1 MKTTAPL
8 SKVQYGLYVECVAHQ
23 GEACYNLPYLYVL
36 DGTLDGDKL
45 CRAIET
51 AVAAHPTLFTRIELN
66 NEGDPFQTIDDS
78 ETFALNIENGTLN
91 IENGGTFNGQPLIVP
106 FDIYN
111 DRLFHIRLLKDAEHF
126 YFFLDIHHIIG
137 DGTTLKVMLSDID
150 KVYGGGTLEPEAMT
164 MAEVATAEA
173 ELRKTAAFDEGK
185 QWYAQNFDCGDCFTQ
200 LMPDLEEPEHSEAS
214 MVRTLDVEMAV
225 VDTFCKEKGIF
236 KSNFF
241 TTAYSFLL
249 AKYNNEQESLFTT
262 IYNGRSDKR
271 FLHSVGMTV
280 KTLPVYAKFDNETK
294 VLDYLKAGQDQMG
307 GVRKHEAYAFS
318 DAVNDLGI
326 QSNSM
331 FAWHGMMFADEQ
343 LCGKP
348 MKTIRLCNSTLEAS
362 LYLKAFILNGKYQVK
377 AEYNSNEY
385 SEEIIRQ
392 YLESYEAVIKGF
404 LSKEYLREINI
415 TTANQ
420 MEVLDSF
427 NQTDVDYDDTQTIVS
442 LFRRQA
448 AATPENIAV
457 VYKDK
462 RYTYKDVDEISDRI
476 AGYVAAKGLGAED
489 VVSVLIPRCEWMAI
503 ASLGVLKAGCAYQ
516 PLDPTY
522 PKERLNFMMQDTNAK
537 LLIADEELRS
547 IVDEYQ
553 GDVLLTK
560 DLLTLPALTAEANS
574 SLFTL
579 HSSLSPSS
587 LFILLYTSGSTGTPK
602 GCQLTHGNL
611 VCFCHWYQRFYDLK
625 PEHKVAAYASYGFDA
640 CMMDMYPALTCGAT
654 VYIVPEELRLDL
666 IALND
671 YFEQNQITHSFM
683 TTQVGYQFASNIEN
697 HSLKFLST
705 GGEKLASLTPPKDFQ
720 FYNVYGP
727 TETTILITKYHVD
740 QKLKDIPIGKALDNV
755 HLYVV
760 DPQGH
765 RLPVG
770 AAGELW
776 VSGPQVSRGYL
787 NRPEKTAEVYIGN
800 PFTDNNKYARVYR
813 SGDIVRYLP
822 SGDIQFVGRR
832 DGQVKIRGFRIE
844 LKEVE
849 AVIREFPG
857 IKDAT
862 VQAFD
867 EEGGSGGKFIAAYIV
882 SDQQIDIE
890 ALNNFIMDQ
899 KPPYMVPAVTMQID
913 AIPLNQN
920 QKVNK
925 KALPKPVK
933 SVAVPQQLTEQ
944 APLNLLEQELHE
956 MIAGIVNNTDFG
968 ITTILGYVG
977 LTSISAIK
985 LAVQMNKRFGIMLDS
1000 KSLVKSGTLQS
1011 IENEILSNLLNAQCS
1026 MHNAQCTMHNTPSA
1040 SATEDTANNRALCID
1055 HCELS
1060 YAQTGV
1066 YFECM
1071 KNPTS
1076 TVYNIP
1082 YLLSYP
1088 AGIEAGKLAAVVKQ
1102 VVEAHPELSI
1112 HFDTEGDTIVQT
1124 LADSLPVEV
1133 PITEMSDEALT
1144 AYKNEFVRPFNLNK
1158 APLYR
1163 FEVVKTESGVHL
1175 LMDVH
1180 HLVFDGGSADLLIRQ
1195 ISSALDGFPVEKE
1208 NYTYLDFV
1216 SDQQKAEESE
1226 TFKAAQQFFAEKLQ
1240 TCEGASEIPA
1250 DQPKTDQQGF
1260 IGEAVCPADYD
1271 KAAAF
1276 CRQQEI
1282 TPAHLFLAATS
1293 YVISR
1298 YTNNR
1303 EVYLSTISSGRSNLK
1318 IADTVGMFV
1327 NTLALG
1333 LKIDDVTVSE
1343 YLKQVSETFDETLRH
1358 EDYPFARIATDFGF
1372 MPAIAYAYQVGVLSQ
1387 YTVNGQPIQQELL
1400 ELNVPK
1406 FKINIKIETRGVV
1419 VQYDDALYS
1428 AALGN
1433 AIAESI
1439 VAVAERIIAQPQMKV
1454 RQLSIIS
1461 KSQEE
1466 ELSHLRQ
1473 TATGDAPFKLFHEC
1487 ISHFAQTQPDH
1498 EALVAID
1505 AKYTYK
1511 EMDEATNTI
1520 AAALRQKGVKERDRV
1535 ALLLPRTSRL
1545 ILSLFGVLKAG
1556 AAYIPCDPD
1565 YPADRIK
1572 LILEDSEAKYIIGP
1586 TPQPLPASEGSGYS
1600 IPTEKWLYVEELL
1613 ATDVSTP
1620 IPLREGQGEG
1630 LSGDSLAYLIY
1641 TSGSTGRPKGVMLR
1655 HEGICNYLYGHP
1667 ANVFANGV
1675 LTDADRVLSVTTIS
1689 FDAALQDIGMAYFNG
1704 KTLIVATEE
1713 QANNPLDLA
1722 QLIQE
1727 QHINM
1732 VSGTPSRWQTWL
1744 TSNDFCKAI
1753 SQVKICRAGG
1763 EKFSDALLQQM
1774 RSVTKARI
1782 FNCYGPTEITVASN
1796 NAELTN
1802 AQMVTVGKPQLNVKE
1817 FIVDSDGNELPV
1829 GVVGE
1834 LYIGGRG
1841 VARGYNNLD
1850 EMTRERFVEYH
1861 GERIYKSGDYAK
1873 WLPDGN
1879 VVILGR
1885 TDHQIKLRGLRIELG
1900 EIENV
1905 MLSVE
1910 GMKKVVIMIR
1920 KLNDKEHLC
1929 AYYTADHEIAP
1940 DALKAEIS
1948 KRLTQYMVPTA
1959 YLQLKE
1965 MPMTPNGKTDVK
1977 ALPEPQLAVSSAYTA
1992 PANDTERTFCDIFAG
2007 ILQMDKVG
2015 ATDNFF
2021 ELGGTSLVVT
2031 RVIIEADKAG
2041 LHVAYGDVFA
2051 NPTPRKLAQLI
2062 TGEAI
2067 DDAGAS
2073 DPVAN
2078 YDYTAI
2084 NNLLQRNTLGF
2095 FRSGERQQLGNV
2107 LITGSTGY
2115 LGIHILRELID
2126 SDAENIYC
2134 LVRGKT
2140 QEKAESRL
2148 RTLLFYYF
2156 AQSFKELFGK
2166 RLHIVLGDVTQD
2178 FDESLKVDTVFNCA
2192 AIVKHFS
2199 EGTEIE
2205 DVNIGGAQR
2214 CVDFCIKTGAKL
2226 VHISTAST
2234 RGLWAG
2240 EIKDD
2245 VYTEQRLYMGQYLG
2259 NKYIYSKYMAERLI
2273 LDAVALHG
2281 LCAKIMRVGNLAAR
2295 STDGEFQANFSTN
2308 SFMGRIRIYNMLG
2321 CCPYALRN
2329 KQVEFSPINEVAHAI
2344 CLLATTPK
2352 ECTVFHPYNIHG
2364 QFLGDVLSGLSKV
2377 TGGIRFVEQEE
2388 FQQAMDEA
2396 GQDPQ
2401 KAKQMAAMLAYQDM
2415 AHGQKTAD
2423 VKRDNDYTTQV
2434 LYRLGFAWS
2443 PTSWDYVERML
2454 TAIGGF
2460 GFFE

>member
-1 MKTTAPL
+1 MKSSAPL

-36 DGTLDGDKL
+36 DGTLDEEKL
-45 CRAIET
+45 RKAIET

-66 NEGDPFQTIDDS
+66 EQGDPLQTIDDS
-78 ETFALNIENGTLN
+78 ETFTLDIENGTLN

-106 FDIYN
+106 FDIYK

-126 YFFLDIHHIIG
+126 YFFLDIHHLIG

-164 MAEVATAEA
+164 MAEVALAEA
-173 ELRKTAAFDEGK
+173 ELRKTSAFDEGK
-185 QWYAQNFDCGDCFTQ
+185 QWYTQNFDCGDCFTQ

-214 MVRTLDVEMAV
+214 MVRTLDVEMAE
-225 VDTFCKEKGIF
+225 VDAFCKEKGIF

-241 TTAYSFLL
+241 TTVYSFLL

-262 IYNGRSDKR
+262 IYNGRTDKR

-294 VLDYLKAGQDQMG
+294 VLDYLKAGQDQMS

-318 DAVNDLGI
+318 DALNDLGL

-385 SEEIIRQ
+385 SEEMIRQ
-392 YLESYEAVIKGF
+392 YLESYEAVVKGF
-404 LSKEYLREINI
+404 LTQEYLRDVNI
-415 TTANQ
+415 TTTSQ
-420 MEVLDSF
+420 IEKLDSF
-427 NQTDVDYDDTQTIVS
+427 NQTDVDYDNSQTIVS

-448 AATPENIAV
+448 KATPENIAV
-457 VYKDK
+457 VYKDQK
-462 RYTYKDVDEISDRI
+462 ITYAEVDAISDRI

-522 PKERLNFMMQDTNAK
+522 PKERLNFMMQDANAK

-560 DLLTLPALTAEANS
+560 DLLSLPAAKEQPAEPQ
-574 SLFTL
+574 
-579 HSSLSPSS
+579 PSS
-587 LFILLYTSGSTGTPK
+587 LFILLYTSGSTGVPK
-602 GCQLTHGNL
+602 GCQLMHSNL

-625 PEHKVAAYASYGFDA
+625 PGNKVAAYASYGFDA

-654 VYIVPEELRLDL
+654 LYIVPEELRLDL
-666 IALND
+666 VALNE
-671 YFEQNQITHSFM
+671 YFESEHITNSFM
-683 TTQVGYQFASNIEN
+683 TTQVAYQFATNIEN
-697 HSLKFLST
+697 HSLNYLST
-705 GGEKLASLTPPKDFQ
+705 GGEKLAGLTPPKGFNLV
-720 FYNVYGP
+720 NVYGP
-727 TETTILITKYHVD
+727 TETTVLVTFYPVEHK
-740 QKLKDIPIGKALDNV
+740 QQDIPIGSAIDNV

-776 VSGPQVSRGYL
+776 ISGPQVSRGYL

-800 PFTDNNKYARVYR
+800 PFANDNKYARVYR

-822 SGDIQFVGRR
+822 DGNIQFVGRK

-925 KALPKPVK
+925 KALPKPEK
-933 SVAVPQQLTEQ
+933 KAAVVEECNVPM
-944 APLNLLEQELHE
+944 NVLEEELHE
-956 MIAGIVNNTDFG
+956 MIAGIVNNKEFG
-968 ITTILGYVG
+968 ITTVLGYAG

-985 LAVQMNKRFGIMLDS
+985 LAVQMNKRFGVILDS
-1000 KSLVKSGTLQS
+1000 KTLVKSGTLQS
-1011 IENEILSNLLNAQCS
+1011 IENEILKA
-1026 MHNAQCTMHNTPSA
+1026 MMAGNTVTSETPTPKAEVQS
-1040 SATEDTANNRALCID
+1040 SVP
-1055 HCELS
+1055 LS

-1066 YFECM
+1066 YFECL

-1076 TVYNIP
+1076 TIYNIP

-1088 AGIEAGKLAAVVKQ
+1088 AGIEAGKLADTVKQ

-1112 HFDTEGDTIVQT
+1112 HFATEGDTIVQT
-1124 LADSLPVEV
+1124 LADRLPVEV

-1163 FEVVKTESGVHL
+1163 FEVVKTGSGVHL
-1175 LMDVH
+1175 LLDVH

-1195 ISSALDGFPVEKE
+1195 IGSALEGSAVEKE
-1208 NYTYLDFV
+1208 TYTYLDFV
-1216 SDQQKAEESE
+1216 SDQQKAEESD

-1250 DQPKTDQQGF
+1250 DLPKTDQQGF

-1372 MPAIAYAYQVGVLSQ
+1372 IPAIAYAYQIGVQSQ
-1387 YTVNGQPIQQELL
+1387 YMVNGQPILQELL

-1406 FKINIKIETRGVV
+1406 FKINIKIESRGVV

-1473 TATGDAPFKLFHEC
+1473 TATGDAPFKFFHEC
-1487 ISHFAQTQPDH
+1487 ISHFAQTQPEH

-1511 EMDEATNTI
+1511 EMDEATNAI
-1520 AAALRQKGVKERDRV
+1520 AAALHQRGVKERDRV

-1572 LILEDSEAKYIIGP
+1572 LILEDSEARYII
-1586 TPQPLPASEGSGYS
+1586 TTADRMDSVPADKA
-1600 IPTEKWLYVEELL
+1600 INVEDL
-1613 ATDVSTP
+1613 
-1620 IPLREGQGEG
+1620 
-1630 LSGDSLAYLIY
+1630 LSGSCNPVTINITPDDLAYLIY

-1689 FDAALQDIGMAYFNG
+1689 FDAALQDIGMAYYNG

-1744 TSNDFCKAI
+1744 TSDDFCKAI

-1796 NAELTN
+1796 NAELTT

-1817 FIVDSDGNELPV
+1817 FIVDADGNELPV

-1910 GMKKVVIMIR
+1910 GMEKVVIMIR

-1959 YLQLKE
+1959 YLQLDK

-2062 TGEAI
+2062 TGEAV
-2067 DDAGAS
+2067 DDTTGVSA
-2073 DPVAN
+2073 PVADF
-2078 YDYTAI
+2078 DYTAI

-2095 FRSGERQQLGNV
+2095 FRSGERQKLGNV

-2115 LGIHILRELID
+2115 LGIHILRELIE

-2178 FDESLKVDTVFNCA
+2178 FDENLKVDTVFNCA

-2226 VHISTAST
+2226 IHISTAST

-2281 LCAKIMRVGNLAAR
+2281 LSAKIMRVGNLAAR

-2352 ECTVFHPYNIHG
+2352 DCTVFHPYNIHG
-2364 QFLGDVLSGLSKV
+2364 QFLGDVLSGLTKV

-2388 FQQAMDEA
+2388 FQKAMDEA

-2401 KAKQMAAMLAYQDM
+2401 KAKQMAALLAYQDM

>member
-1 MKTTAPL
+1 MTTAPL
-8 SKVQYGLYVECVAHQ
+8 SKSQFGLYVECVAHQ
-23 GEACYNLPYLYVL
+23 GEVCYNLPYVYVL
-36 DGTLDGDKL
+36 DGSLDGERL
-45 CRAIET
+45 CKAIEA
-51 AVAAHPTLFTRIELN
+51 AVKAHPTLFTRIKLDGN
-66 NEGDPFQTIDDS
+66 GDPYQSVDET
-78 ETFALNIENGTLN
+78 ETFSLTIEHGTIN
-91 IENGGTFNGQPLIVP
+91 MEEGTFNGQPLITP
-106 FDIYN
+106 FSLYE
-111 DRLFHIRLLKDAEHF
+111 DRLFHIRLLQDAEHYY
-126 YFFLDIHHIIG
+126 YFQDLHHIIA
-137 DGTTLKVMLSDID
+137 DGTSMKVMLDD
-150 KVYGGGTLEPEAMT
+150 VDAAYKGETLAPEALT
-164 MAEVATAEA
+164 MAEVAQAEK
-173 ELRKTAAFDEGK
+173 ELRQSAAFEEGK
-185 QWYAQNFDCGDCFTQ
+185 KWYAQYFDCGDTFTQ
-200 LMPDLEEPEHSEAS
+200 LMPDLEIAEHSEAS
-214 MVRTLDVEMAV
+214 MLRTLS
-225 VDTFCKEKGIF
+225 VDMSQVDAFCKENGIF

-262 IYNGRSDKR
+262 VYNGRTDKR

-280 KTLPVYAKFDNETK
+280 KTLPVYAKFDKETK
-294 VLDYLKAGQDQMG
+294 VIDFLKAGQDQMSG
-307 GVRKHEAYAFS
+307 CRQHDVYAYI
-318 DAVNDLGI
+318 DVVNDLGL

-331 FAWHGMMFADEQ
+331 FAWHGMLFSDDE

-348 MKTIRLCNSTLEAS
+348 MKAVRLGNSTLDAS
-362 LYLKAFILNGKYQVK
+362 LYLKAFILGGQYQVK

-385 SEEIIRQ
+385 SQALISQ
-392 YLESYEAVIKGF
+392 FLESYEAVVKGF
-404 LSKEYLREINI
+404 LSQAYLCDVDIATVAQR
-415 TTANQ
+415 
-420 MEVLDSF
+420 EVLDSY

-442 LFRRQA
+442 LFRHQA
-448 AATPENIAV
+448 ATTPDNVAV
-457 VYKDK
+457 VFKDK
-462 RYTYKDVDEISDRI
+462 KFTYAEVDAISDRI
-476 AGYVAAKGLGAED
+476 AGHIASKGLGLED
-489 VVSVLIPRCEWMAI
+489 VVSVLIPRCEWMPI

-516 PLDPTY
+516 PLDPSY
-522 PKERLNFMMQDTNAK
+522 PKERLNFMMQDANAK
-537 LLIADEELRS
+537 LLIADEGLRD
-547 IVDEYQ
+547 IVDEYK

-560 DLLTLPALTAEANS
+560 DLAGLPNTPNTLSTQITPN
-574 SLFTL
+574 
-579 HSSLSPSS
+579 S
-587 LFILLYTSGSTGTPK
+587 LFILLYTSGSTGVPK

-611 VCFCHWYQRFYDLK
+611 VTFCHWYQRFYDLK
-625 PEHKVAAYASYGFDA
+625 PEHNVAAYASYGFDA

-654 VYIVPEELRLDL
+654 VHIVPEELRLDL
-666 IALND
+666 IALNE
-671 YFEQNQITHSFM
+671 YFEQNHITHSFM

-705 GGEKLASLTPPKDFQ
+705 GGEKLASLTPPQGFS

-727 TETTILITKYHVD
+727 TECTIFTTTYLVN
-740 QKLKDIPIGKALDNV
+740 QKMKEIPIGKPLDNMR
-755 HLYVV
+755 LYVV

-776 VSGPQVSRGYL
+776 ISGPQVSRGYL
-787 NRPEKTAEVYIGN
+787 NRPEKTAEVYIPN
-800 PFTDNNKYARVYR
+800 PFTDEAKYARVYR

-849 AVIREFPG
+849 AIIREFPG

-867 EEGGSGGKFIAAYIV
+867 EEGGAGGKFIAAYIV

-890 ALNNFIMDQ
+890 ALNNFILDE

-925 KALPKPVK
+925 KALPKPEK
-933 SVAVPQQLTEQ
+933 KAAVVEESNVPM
-944 APLNLLEQELHE
+944 NVLEQELHK
-956 MIAGIVNNTDFG
+956 MIAGIVNSEDFG
-968 ITTILGYVG
+968 ITTVLGYAG

-985 LAVQMNKRFGIMLDS
+985 LAVQMNKRFGVTLDS
-1000 KSLVKSGTLQS
+1000 KSLVKTGTLQT
-1011 IENEILSNLLNAQCS
+1011 IENEILKAMMAGNAVTS
-1026 MHNAQCTMHNTPSA
+1026 
-1040 SATEDTANNRALCID
+1040 ETAAPKAKVQSSVP
-1055 HCELS
+1055 LS

-1066 YFECM
+1066 YYECL

-1076 TVYNIP
+1076 TIYNIP

-1088 AGIEAGKLAAVVKQ
+1088 EGTDAQKLAEAVKK
-1102 VVEAHPELSI
+1102 VVDAHPELSV
-1112 HFDTEGDTIVQT
+1112 HFTTKDNEIVQT
-1124 LADSLPVEV
+1124 LEEKVAVEV
-1133 PITEMSDEALT
+1133 PITEMSDEALD
-1144 AYKNEFVRPFNLNK
+1144 AYKNDFVRPFNLNK

-1163 FEVVKTESGVHL
+1163 FEVIKTGSGVHL
-1175 LMDVH
+1175 LMDIH
-1180 HLVFDGGSADLLIRQ
+1180 HLVFDGGSADLLIRE
-1195 ISSALDGFPVEKE
+1195 INGVLEGKTVERE
-1208 NYTYLDFV
+1208 GYTYLDFV
-1216 SDQQKAEESE
+1216 ADQQKAAESDA
-1226 TFKAAQQFFAEKLQ
+1226 FKASQQFFAEKLQ

-1250 DQPKTDQQGF
+1250 DLPKSNKQGF
-1260 IGEAVCPADYD
+1260 IGEAVCLPDYD
-1271 KAAAF
+1271 KATAF
-1276 CRQQEI
+1276 CRQHEV
-1282 TPAHLFLAATS
+1282 TPAHLFLAATA
-1293 YVISR
+1293 YVVSR

-1303 EVYLSTISSGRSNLK
+1303 EVYLCTVSSGRSNLK

-1333 LKIDDVTVSE
+1333 LNIDDVSVGE
-1343 YLKQVSETFDETLRH
+1343 YLKKTSETFDETLRH
-1358 EDYPFARIATDFGF
+1358 EDYPFARIATDYSFR
-1372 MPAIAYAYQVGVLSQ
+1372 PAIAYAYQVGVLAS
-1387 YTVNGQPIQQELL
+1387 YTVGGKPVGQELL

-1406 FKINIKIETRGVV
+1406 FPINIKIESRGVV
-1419 VQYDDALYS
+1419 VQYDDAVYS
-1428 AALGN
+1428 QRLAESL
-1433 AIAESI
+1433 AESI
-1439 VAVAERIIAQPQMKV
+1439 VAVVERMMSQPEGKI
-1454 RQLSIIS
+1454 RQLSIVS
-1461 KSQEE
+1461 KYQEE

-1473 TATGDAPFKLFHEC
+1473 TATGDAPFKFFHEC
-1487 ISHFAQTQPDH
+1487 ISHFAKTQPEH
-1498 EALVAID
+1498 EALVAVD

-1511 EMDEATNTI
+1511 EMDEATNDI

-1572 LILEDSEAKYIIGP
+1572 LILEDSEARYII
-1586 TPQPLPASEGSGYS
+1586 TTADRMDSVPADKA
-1600 IPTEKWLYVEELL
+1600 INVEELL
-1613 ATDVSTP
+1613 AESPSTP
-1620 IPLREGQGEG
+1620 NIPSAQITP
-1630 LSGDSLAYLIY
+1630 DDLAYLIY

-1689 FDAALQDIGMAYFNG
+1689 FDAALQDIGMAYYNG

-1722 QLIQE
+1722 RLIQE

-1744 TSNDFCKAI
+1744 TSDDFCKAI

-1802 AQMVTVGKPQLNVKE
+1802 AEMVTVGKPQLNVKE
-1817 FIVDSDGNELPV
+1817 FIVDADGNELPV

-1977 ALPEPQLAVSSAYTA
+1977 ALPEPQLAVSSAYVA
-1992 PANDTERTFCDIFAG
+1992 PANDTEKAFCDIFAG

-2051 NPTPRKLAQLI
+2051 NPTPRQLASLI
-2062 TGEAI
+2062 TGEVV
-2067 DDAGAS
+2067 S
-2073 DPVAN
+2073 DGPDEVAD

-2084 NNLLQRNTLGF
+2084 NNLLQRNTLENF
-2095 FRSGERQQLGNV
+2095 LKGERQALGNV
-2107 LITGSTGY
+2107 LLTGATGY

-2126 SDAENIYC
+2126 SDAKHIYC
-2134 LVRGKT
+2134 LVRGKS
-2140 QEKAESRL
+2140 QEAAESRL
-2148 RTLLFYYF
+2148 RTLLYYYF
-2156 AQSFKELFGK
+2156 ADAFKHLFGQ
-2166 RLHIVLGDVTQD
+2166 RLHVILGDVTSD
-2178 FDESLKVDTVFNCA
+2178 FGEGLQVDTVFNCA

-2205 DVNIGGAQR
+2205 DVNIGGAKR
-2214 CVDFCIKTGAKL
+2214 CVDFCLKTGAQL
-2226 VHISTAST
+2226 VHVSTAST

-2240 EIKDD
+2240 TIKDE
-2245 VYTEQRLYMGQYLG
+2245 VFTEQRFYMGQFLG
-2259 NKYIYSKYMAERLI
+2259 NKYIYSKFMAERLI

-2281 LCAKIMRVGNLAAR
+2281 LRAKIMRVGNLAAR

-2308 SFMGRIRIYNMLG
+2308 SFMGRIKVYNMLG
-2321 CCPYALRN
+2321 CCPYAMRN
-2329 KQVEFSPINEVAHAI
+2329 KQVEFSPINEVSKAI
-2344 CLLATTPK
+2344 VLLATTPIAN
-2352 ECTVFHPYNIHG
+2352 TVFHPYNIHG
-2364 QFLGDVLSGLSKV
+2364 QFLGDVLMGLKSV
-2377 TGGIRFVEQEE
+2377 GDGIRFVEQDAFAEAME
-2388 FQQAMDEA
+2388 QAKN
-2396 GQDPQ
+2396 DPQ
-2401 KAKQMAAMLAYQDM
+2401 KARQLSSLLAYQDM

-2434 LYRLGFAWS
+2434 LYRLGFAFS

-2460 GFFE
+2460 GFFEK